1 MNKIWKIF
9 QYGYIIIAIFFL
21 YDAISKFLSGDNNKA
36 IFSTI
41 FFIFILVVFF
51 FKRHFR
57 KKVIERN
64 NKYKK

>member
-9 QYGYIIIAIFFL
+9 QYGYVIIAIFFL
-21 YDAISKFLSGDNNKA
+21 YDAITNISVNNERA